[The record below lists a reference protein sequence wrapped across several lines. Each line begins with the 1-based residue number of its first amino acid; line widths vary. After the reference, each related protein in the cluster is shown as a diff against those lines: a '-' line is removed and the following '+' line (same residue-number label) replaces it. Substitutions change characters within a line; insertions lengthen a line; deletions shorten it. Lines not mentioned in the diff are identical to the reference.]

1 MANMIDE
8 SAESDIG
15 TSQLL
20 VVDDSGFVADALG
33 NLLQLVPEIGA
44 MHTASTAQDALGIL
58 RRLDSAIVLL
68 DLRIRRHSGDARPDT
83 SHGLALLREL
93 HASSPNVAV
102 VMFTS
107 APEQQW
113 LRTVA
118 QDGAVGF
125 LSKDGSSDQIIDVL
139 RAVHHGR
146 LGFTAEQLGELGD
159 GTPMPTMLSDRQIE
173 VLRLLDR
180 GLTNQEIAA
189 HLGIQYRTACKHVE
203 NVLRA
208 FHVTNRRLA
217 VVEARNLGLI

>member
-1 MANMIDE
+1 MTREATDE
-8 SAESDIG
+8 VVES
-15 TSQLL
+15 TVAASQLL
-20 VVDDSGFVADALG
+20 VVDDSGFIADAVS

-44 MHTASTAQDALGIL
+44 IHTASTASEALAVL

-68 DLRIRRHSGDARPDT
+68 DLRIRGTSDDARPDA
-83 SHGLALLREL
+83 SHGHALLREL
-93 HASSPNVAV
+93 HRAAPNVAV
-102 VMFTS
+102 IMFTS

-125 LSKDGSSDQIIDVL
+125 LSKEGSSDQIVDVL

-146 LGFTAEQLGELGD
+146 LGFTAEQLEELGTLVGD
-159 GTPMPTMLSDRQIE
+159 GILSDRQIE

-180 GLTNQEIAA
+180 GLTNQQIAA

-208 FHVTNRRLA
+208 FRVTNRRLA
-217 VVEARNLGLI
+217 VVEARKQGLI

>member
-1 MANMIDE
+1 
-8 SAESDIG
+8 
-15 TSQLL
+15 
-20 VVDDSGFVADALG
+20 
-33 NLLQLVPEIGA
+33 
-44 MHTASTAQDALGIL
+44 
-58 RRLDSAIVLL
+58 
-68 DLRIRRHSGDARPDT
+68 
-83 SHGLALLREL
+83 
-93 HASSPNVAV
+93 
-102 VMFTS
+102 MFTS